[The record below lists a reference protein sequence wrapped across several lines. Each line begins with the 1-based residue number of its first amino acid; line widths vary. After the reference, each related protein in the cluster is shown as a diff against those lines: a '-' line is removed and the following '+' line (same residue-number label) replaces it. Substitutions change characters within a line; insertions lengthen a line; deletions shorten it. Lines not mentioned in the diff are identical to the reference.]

1 MSFSKPMEHYVDLLD
16 EDKPI
21 SGQKF
26 ACISFLSPEK
36 ILKKKE
42 AYFFEQFLNNYNFI
56 KSVEAYQQ
64 FLNFVSYKYN
74 LKYEELT
81 KDLEEFVKSE
91 KQDLL
96 SKTLTDDYKNF
107 LDAKEE
113 ELQNDFNK
121 LHSFQTNVRGVKI
134 RGSFPTQ
141 EEAEMHCKV
150 IREKDPNHDVYVGPV
165 GMWMPWD
172 PEAYKTGR
180 VEYMEKELNDL
191 MHEKQKSEENAKAEF
206 DKRVKESKEKAI
218 EENNALAEKTGN
230 VLTQELDADGKLVN
244 TSEVNYDA
252 IPDSDVRM
260 KGDASA
266 SANIQKELFESLDPR
281 KREKND

>member
-1 MSFSKPMEHYVDLLD
+1 MSFSKPLEQLVDLLD

-26 ACISFLSPEK
+26 TCISFLSPEK
-36 ILKKKE
+36 ILKKKD
-42 AYFFEQFLNNYNFI
+42 AFFFEQFLKDYNFI

-74 LKYEELT
+74 VKYEELT
-81 KDLEEFVKSE
+81 KDLEEFIKSE
-91 KQDLL
+91 KQDLMAI
-96 SKTLTDDYKNF
+96 TLDDDYKNF

-113 ELQNDFNK
+113 ELQNSFNK
-121 LHSFQTNVRGVKI
+121 LHNFQTNVRGVKI
-134 RGSFPTQ
+134 RGSFATQ

-150 IREKDPNHDVYVGPV
+150 IREQDPNHDVYVGPV

-191 MHEKQKSEENAKAEF
+191 MHEKQKNENNAKVEF
-206 DKRVKESKEKAI
+206 DKRIKESKEKAI
-218 EENNALAEKTGN
+218 EENNTLAEKTGN
-230 VLTQELDADGKLVN
+230 VLTQQLGADGKLVN
-244 TSEVNYDA
+244 TSKVDYDA

-260 KGDASA
+260 KGDDSA
-266 SANIQKELFESLDPR
+266 SADIQKELFDSLDPR
-281 KREKND
+281 TREKND